1 MSHDFAKIRPEP
13 LLEPRVVQAPPAWSL
28 MLTGMVVGMA
38 FGVFG
43 CVLFYLSGRVP
54 PLDGAQAATV
64 SPAPAVQATQNTAPA
79 PLAEPELSFDFYK
92 ALEDYEVTVDSVPVQ
107 LTEQQMPD
115 ALMGEPFLL
124 QSGAFEQR
132 ESAEREMA
140 RQQLIGLQ
148 VSIKQQELVGRTL
161 FLLQSGPY
169 PTSGLLSEAE
179 RLLRQSGIPHIRLKQ
194 Q

>member
-13 LLEPRVVQAPPAWSL
+13 LLEPSVVQAPPAWSL
-28 MLTGMVVGMA
+28 MLTGMVVGIA

-54 PLDGAQAATV
+54 PLNAPQAAANA
-64 SPAPAVQATQNTAPA
+64 PIPAVQAAQNSNAQA
-79 PLAEPELSFDFYK
+79 AEPELSFDFYK

-115 ALMGEPFLL
+115 AIMSEPFLL
-124 QSGAFEQR
+124 QSGAFELR
-132 ESAEREMA
+132 ESAQRELA
-140 RQQLIGLQ
+140 RQQVLGLQ
-148 VSIKQQELVGRTL
+148 ITLKQQELVGRTL

-169 PTSGLLSEAE
+169 TTYQLLSEAE
-179 RLLRQSGIPHIRLKQ
+179 QLLRQNGIPHIRLKQ